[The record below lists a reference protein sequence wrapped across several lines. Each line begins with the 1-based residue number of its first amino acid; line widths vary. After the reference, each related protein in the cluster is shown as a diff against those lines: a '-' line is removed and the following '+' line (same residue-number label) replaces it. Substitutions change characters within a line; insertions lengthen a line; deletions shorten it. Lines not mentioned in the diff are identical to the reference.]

1 MAERFKKILVL
12 GNEAFIQSLIELL
25 RKNFKTF
32 QFISAFSIEAA
43 ESLIDEA
50 KPLFIISS
58 VNLLDGSV
66 IDWFK
71 KNTDFPG
78 LILYQNE
85 KAKETIADLVSQHCS
100 LWRMDK
106 NTTDELLLFIHQAL
120 QTVECRLQL
129 KALSQR
135 LNQTRNELKQKMMKH
150 AVMDSLKESDE
161 PFSQAEHQLVE
172 EALRESELM
181 YRTLFESAPVGMCL
195 ATIDG
200 NVFGYNEAMQKLIGD
215 SAERSLE
222 NFNLSQLFPRAEDY
236 DALLHEVQ
244 TMGFIRDIEGELVNS
259 EGYVFYAIMNITFLT
274 IGEEDFLLTVFEDI
288 TMRKLAEEKLG
299 DYTEQLREVNAELYQ
314 YAYAVA
320 HDIRAPLRAIRNY
333 ADFLNEDLAGNL
345 QEEQQEYL
353 DNMVKSVND
362 AEKFVA
368 DLLELSRV
376 GRREVHIEPIHLKQ
390 LVYDLEASLDLSE
403 NMKVN
408 YPDDLPVV
416 MGEHTLLKQIFLNLI
431 TNGLKFNQSAV
442 KEINFTWQDV
452 DSQYVEIRIQDNGIG
467 IKPEYHEQIFRVFER
482 LHTKQEYDGT
492 GVGLAIVKK
501 AVLKMQGQVQ
511 LESNAGQG
519 STFIISL
526 LKSV

>member
-1 MAERFKKILVL
+1 MNEPLKKILVL
-12 GNEAFIQSLIELL
+12 GNESFIQCLIDSL

-43 ESLIDEA
+43 ESLINESR
-50 KPLFIISS
+50 PLFIISS
-58 VNLLDGSV
+58 VHLLDGNA

-71 KNTDFPG
+71 KNTDCPG
-78 LILYQNE
+78 LILYDDE
-85 KAKETIADLVSQHCS
+85 KPKEASEALACQHCS

-106 NTTDELLLFIHQAL
+106 NTMDELLLYIHQAL
-120 QTVECRLQL
+120 QTVECQLQL
-129 KALSQR
+129 KVMSQK
-135 LNQTRNELKQKMMKH
+135 LNENRNEFQQIMMKQ
-150 AVMDSLKESDE
+150 AVMDSHKESDE

-236 DALLHEVQ
+236 DSLLHEVQ

-274 IGEEDFLLTVFEDI
+274 MGEEDFLLTVFEDI

-353 DNMVKSVND
+353 DNMVKSVSD

-376 GRREVHIEPIHLKQ
+376 GRREVDIEPINLKQ
-390 LVYDLEASLDLSE
+390 LVHDLVASLDLSE
-403 NMKVN
+403 NMKVH

-431 TNGLKFNQSAV
+431 TNGLKFNQSEV
-442 KEINFTWQDV
+442 KEINLTWRDA
-452 DSQYVEIRIQDNGIG
+452 DSQYIEMRIQDNGIG

-511 LESNAGQG
+511 LESKEGQG
-519 STFIISL
+519 STFVISL